1 MMFAFPKQQ
10 QKSCCVLEHAR
21 AASLLPLFLCTTRA
35 CFHPLLDVKEGFP
48 MYLRS
53 LETITISLRRREGKN
68 STSFMLFLVSH
79 DFGHAWRRQIW
90 EALRMLNQAIT
101 TSILTVESRLA
112 FAGIFWCWGVEHRCR
127 LLCPLISEV
136 RFSSARWNE
145 RTTDR
150 IV

>member
-68 STSFMLFLVSH
+68 STSLMLFLLSL
-79 DFGHAWRRQIW
+79 DFGSVFGREDDVGRVHGLLPIHNLDLGRAQKASFCWC
-90 EALRMLNQAIT
+90 ALDKAARASVT
-101 TSILTVESRLA
+101 
-112 FAGIFWCWGVEHRCR
+112 
-127 LLCPLISEV
+127 IS
-136 RFSSARWNE
+136 FSSNFRGAFLLITLE
-145 RTTDR
+145 
-150 IV
+150 